1 MTEFYLID
9 PVTGPYTTSCS
20 AKLAEALADG
30 HTMLPHE
37 DAYLGAVAHWI
48 DMQKE
53 SQRELDR
60 FGSLSKEEQDIEF
73 EVWKMK
79 HGTLN
84 EDLYLSEV
92 DYSSP
97 EYVGTPVYE
106 TFKKGFKKSKPAP
119 KVWTR
124 PEIDDM
130 LRGNPKAVERAMI
143 ALFNRQT
150 ADEQSAEDTKYT
162 NGRGFAAYAARK
174 GTYYA
179 KWVLGGRRLS
189 RHHLTNARKIALK
202 HSRQLVEEANS
213 KAS

>member
-9 PVTGPYTTSCS
+9 PVTGPHTTSCP

-53 SQRELDR
+53 AQRELDR
-60 FGSLSKEEQDIEF
+60 FSNLSKEEQDIEY
-73 EVWKMK
+73 EAWKMN
-79 HGTLN
+79 HGTCN
-84 EDLYLSEV
+84 EHLYLSET

-97 EYVGTPVYE
+97 EYQGSPVYE
-106 TFKKGFKKSKPAP
+106 TFMKGFKKSKPAP

-124 PEIDDM
+124 TDIDDM
-130 LRGNPKAVERAMI
+130 LRTRADAVERAMVV
-143 ALFNRQT
+143 LYNRQT
-150 ADEQSAEDTKYT
+150 ADEQSAGGTKYS
-162 NGRGFAAYAARK
+162 NGRGFAAYAAFK

-179 KWVLGGRRLS
+179 QWVLKGRRLS
-189 RHHLTNARKIALK
+189 RHHLDNARKIALK

>member
-1 MTEFYLID
+1 MTTFYLID
-9 PVTGPYTTSCS
+9 PVTGPYTISCS

-37 DAYLGAVAHWI
+37 DAYMAAMCSHSEAQLDA
-48 DMQKE
+48 
-53 SQRELDR
+53 QRELDR
-60 FGSLSKEEQDIEF
+60 YSNLSKKEQDAEF
-73 EVWKMK
+73 EAWKQN

-84 EDLYLSEV
+84 EDLYLSET

-97 EYVGTPVYE
+97 EYIGTPVYE
-106 TFKKGFKKSKPAP
+106 TFKKGFKKSKPAS

-124 PEIDDM
+124 TEIDGM

-143 ALFNRQT
+143 VLFNRQT
-150 ADEQSAEDTKYT
+150 TDEQSAGNTKHS
-162 NGRGFAAYAARK
+162 NGRGFAAYAANK

-179 KWVLGGRRLS
+179 NWVLKGRSLS
-189 RHHLTNARKIALK
+189 RQHLANARKIALK

-213 KAS
+213 KVS